1 MLPPRNGQAPELSC
15 DLLRRGG
22 EKVSLI
28 LSHDELFAFAE
39 QERERYEELLNH
51 S

>member
-1 MLPPRNGQAPELSC
+1 MLPHRNGQPPELSC

-22 EKVSLI
+22 EKMSLI

-39 QERERYEELLNH
+39 RERELYEDLLKVW
-51 S
+51 